1 MNDDKK
7 NELIIHYDAKNANNV
22 VVKYGKKVDTVL
34 LDGDQTR
41 FLENGIFE
49 EVEKYSV
56 LGFLSWLRQ

>member
-7 NELIIHYDAKNANNV
+7 NELIIQYDAKNANNV